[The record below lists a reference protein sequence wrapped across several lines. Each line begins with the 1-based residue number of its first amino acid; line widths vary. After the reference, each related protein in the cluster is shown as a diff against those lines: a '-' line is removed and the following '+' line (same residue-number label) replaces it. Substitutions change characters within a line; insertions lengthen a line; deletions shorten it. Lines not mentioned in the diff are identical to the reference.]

1 MPSPSHPRLAVV
13 LGILGLAGCRP
24 AIDPDFEA
32 IVSITPVPG
41 SGSPSEEAVAL
52 ELRARAA
59 TLSLAAEIDPN
70 PPGDARIIIR
80 LEAGSREEADAAL
93 DALCQSG
100 QLSVRPVHDQT
111 VYFSDLAGRDPS
123 KIPPGYEIL
132 PQSVHLGEDSRQADL
147 VVSTTGI
154 IDGTHVERARAAP
167 SGEGFNVLIS
177 LSVSGAQQMMAAT
190 KKMQR
195 GRSRLAI
202 IYDDRIISAPVVAT
216 VLGSDFAIAGFNSFE
231 QAQALAASL
240 NTPLSTALLIESLK
254 PLAPAG
260 SRP

>member
-1 MPSPSHPRLAVV
+1 MPVPFHPPLA
-13 LGILGLAGCRP
+13 LLAGILGLAGCRP

-32 IVSITPVPG
+32 ILSITPGSG
-41 SGSPSEEAVAL
+41 SGSPSGETVAL

-59 TLSLAAEIDPN
+59 ALSLAAEIDSSS
-70 PPGDARIIIR
+70 PGHARIIIR
-80 LEAGSREEADAAL
+80 FEAGSREEALAAL
-93 DALCQSG
+93 AALCQSG

-111 VYFSDLAGRDPS
+111 VYFSDLARRDPS

-132 PQSVHLGEDSRQADL
+132 PQSAHLGEDSRQEDL
-147 VVSTTGI
+147 LVSTTGI

-167 SGEGFNVLIS
+167 SGEGFNVLIT

-231 QAQALAASL
+231 QARDLAASL
-240 NTPLSTALLIESLK
+240 NNPLSTKLQIESLK
-254 PLAPAG
+254 PLAPRGAK
-260 SRP
+260 P